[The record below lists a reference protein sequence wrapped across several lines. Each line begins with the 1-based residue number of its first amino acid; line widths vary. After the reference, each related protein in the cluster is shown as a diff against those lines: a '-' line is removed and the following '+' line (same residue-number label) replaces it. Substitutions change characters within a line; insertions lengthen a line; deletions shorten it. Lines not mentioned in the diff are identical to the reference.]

1 MPACSKI
8 PTLMPMGR
16 PSGSLFHHTSS
27 LQMSI
32 CDLTMFRP
40 DLTNS
45 LTFSFCGEAF
55 RIGLLLKRPNQHS
68 FAICDKARFRL
79 VCSNIKKKN
88 NKKKKK
94 KNIKI
99 RTCKATIRTVSDLPV
114 PISCTF
120 MYNDGSAGSSLF
132 VYTKL

>member
-8 PTLMPMGR
+8 PNLMPMGR

-32 CDLTMFRP
+32 CDRTMFRQIP
-40 DLTNS
+40 KHFPS
-45 LTFSFCGEAF
+45 GEVF

-68 FAICDKARFRL
+68 FSICDKARFRL
-79 VCSNIKKKN
+79 VCSNIFFKKKHL
-88 NKKKKK
+88 
-94 KNIKI
+94 KI
-99 RTCKATIRTVSDLPV
+99 RTCEATIRAVSDLPV